1 MSRAIASEPVQRTI
15 LVVEDDA
22 DLRDLITY
30 NLRSED
36 YHVLTA
42 ADGVTAL
49 DIARQQPVS
58 LVLLDLML
66 PRLDG
71 LDVCRQLRARPET
84 ASVPIVMLTA
94 RGEETDKVV
103 GLEVGADDYV
113 TKPFSWKELRARIR
127 AQLRRGEQTSVNN
140 GGQHEHA
147 PIEGNPILAT
157 GDMRIDIDRRE
168 VHRGER
174 EIELPARLFDLLV
187 YMVRNKGLVLTR
199 DRLLQH
205 VWGYDYA
212 GDTRTVDVHMRWLR
226 EKVEDDPAN
235 PALVQT
241 VRGVGY
247 RFKG

>member
-1 MSRAIASEPVQRTI
+1 MTSNQAQNDARRTI
-15 LVVEDDA
+15 LVVEDDDA
-22 DLRDLITY
+22 LRDTVAY
-30 NLRSED
+30 NLKGEG
-36 YHVLTA
+36 YAVLTA
-42 ADGVTAL
+42 ADGVAAL
-49 DIARQQPVS
+49 EVARQQPVS

-84 ASVPIVMLTA
+84 ASVPILMLTA

-127 AQLRRGEQTSVNN
+127 AQLRRGEQNSSNTV
-140 GGQHEHA
+140 GQHEPA
-147 PIEGNPILAT
+147 ADESRILTT
-157 GDMRIDIDRRE
+157 GDLRIDVDRRE

-174 EIELPARLFDLLV
+174 DIELPARLFDLLV

-205 VWGYDYA
+205 VWGYDY
-212 GDTRTVDVHMRWLR
+212 V
-226 EKVEDDPAN
+226 
-235 PALVQT
+235 
-241 VRGVGY
+241 
-247 RFKG
+247 

>member
-1 MSRAIASEPVQRTI
+1 MTANQAQNEAQRTI
-15 LVVEDDA
+15 LVVEDDDA
-22 DLRDLITY
+22 LRDTVAY
-30 NLRSED
+30 NLKGEG
-36 YHVLTA
+36 YAVLTA
-42 ADGVTAL
+42 ADGVAAL
-49 DIARQQPVS
+49 DIARRQPVS

-71 LDVCRQLRARPET
+71 LDVCRQLRAREET
-84 ASVPIVMLTA
+84 ANVPILMLTA

-103 GLEVGADDYV
+103 GLEMGADDYV
-113 TKPFSWKELRARIR
+113 TKPFSWKELRARVR
-127 AQLRRGEQTSVNN
+127 ALLRRGE
-140 GGQHEHA
+140 HA
-147 PIEGNPILAT
+147 PSAPATSTDGADAEGRVLVV
-157 GDMRIDIDRRE
+157 GDVRVDVDRRE
-168 VHRGER
+168 VRRGER

-187 YMVRNKGLVLTR
+187 YMVRNKGMVLTR

-226 EKVEDDPAN
+226 EKFEYDPAN
-235 PALVQT
+235 PALILT